1 VQGSHLA
8 FPQDTGHMV
17 TVFSLYVT
25 AKGQEKMSKAVAKIA
40 ATVLVS
46 LYPTQQLTPAVLEV
60 CKKRSGKSEPV
71 ISDLFHG
78 CRKLGRACQYV
89 RKILGPGAILLLDN
103 FSAW

>member
-1 VQGSHLA
+1 
-8 FPQDTGHMV
+8 MV

>member
-1 VQGSHLA
+1 
-8 FPQDTGHMV
+8 
-17 TVFSLYVT
+17 
-25 AKGQEKMSKAVAKIA
+25 
-40 ATVLVS
+40 
-46 LYPTQQLTPAVLEV
+46 
-60 CKKRSGKSEPV
+60 V